1 MSIPLP
7 PNEPERL
14 QALQAYGLMDTPPE
28 PVFDEVAAL
37 ASYVFATP
45 IALIGLIGEHRQ
57 WFKSRIGLDLA
68 ETHREHALCAHT
80 ILRPEGMVVPDAL
93 ADPRFATNPMVLNP
107 PRIRFY
113 AGVPLTTREGHAL
126 GTLCVID
133 TQPRRRF
140 DPEQEQ
146 ALRTLGRHLMAQIE
160 IRYSSAFLA
169 KALTER
175 RQAELDEQK
184 RILEHG
190 RELSRLNEM
199 KDRFMTMLAHEL
211 RSPIAAIL
219 NGVELL
225 RLPDPDDALEVIENQ
240 ARNLSRLVEDLL
252 DLSRMGRGTITLKP
266 VPLDMGQT
274 VHAAA
279 RAVRGALASGGQ
291 RFSLELPPEPLWMM
305 ADPVRLE
312 QIVTNLL
319 INAIKFTEP
328 GREIALSLRRE
339 EGQAVLCVR
348 DEGIGIPPEMQEHIF
363 EPFVQVNPGGGQDG
377 HSGVGIGLALVRQL
391 VQLHHG
397 SIAVRSEGAGRGS
410 EFTVRLPLSEEMP
423 PAESAPMPEAA
434 AETGAKRVLVV
445 EDNPGLGA
453 TLARL
458 ISRWGHE
465 ARLVPSGAAA
475 LEHARAF
482 RPQLAIID
490 IGLPQMDGFS
500 VAECLSADPKCAG
513 MKLIAMSGYGEESE
527 RNRARQSGFHE
538 FLLKPVDASLLR
550 KLLSA

>member
-1 MSIPLP
+1 
-7 PNEPERL
+7 
-14 QALQAYGLMDTPPE
+14 
-28 PVFDEVAAL
+28 
-37 ASYVFATP
+37 
-45 IALIGLIGEHRQ
+45 
-57 WFKSRIGLDLA
+57 
-68 ETHREHALCAHT
+68 
-80 ILRPEGMVVPDAL
+80 
-93 ADPRFATNPMVLNP
+93 
-107 PRIRFY
+107 
-113 AGVPLTTREGHAL
+113 
-126 GTLCVID
+126 
-133 TQPRRRF
+133 
-140 DPEQEQ
+140 
-146 ALRTLGRHLMAQIE
+146 
-160 IRYSSAFLA
+160 
-169 KALTER
+169 
-175 RQAELDEQK
+175 
-184 RILEHG
+184 
-190 RELSRLNEM
+190 
-199 KDRFMTMLAHEL
+199 MTMLAHEL

-266 VPLDMGQT
+266 VPLDKGQT

-377 HSGVGIGLALVRQL
+377 HSGVGIGLALVRQR

-397 SIAVRSEGAGRGS
+397 SIAVRSGGAGRGS